1 VKSNIIQV
9 CHGKIL
15 DDENDLF
22 LIQLCDIC
30 NLTPELI
37 IEMVNEGVLD
47 HIGENKNAWRFSFTL
62 VERIRKV
69 QRLQNDFNVNLA
81 GAALALDLL
90 EKIEHLES
98 IIERRQM

>member
-1 VKSNIIQV
+1 MKSNIIQV

-15 DDENDLF
+15 DDENDLS

-47 HIGENKNAWRFSFTL
+47 HTGENKNAWRFSFTL